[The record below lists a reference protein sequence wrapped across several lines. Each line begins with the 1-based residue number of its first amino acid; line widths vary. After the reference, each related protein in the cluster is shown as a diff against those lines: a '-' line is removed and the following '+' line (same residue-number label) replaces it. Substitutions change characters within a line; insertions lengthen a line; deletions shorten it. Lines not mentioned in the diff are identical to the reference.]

1 MAGPSQL
8 AAKETNNQAHRM
20 QAPNPPTILI
30 VDDEE
35 RNRKLLD
42 VFMKADGYRTLA
54 AGRGQDAVAVAL
66 REGPDLILLDMM
78 MPGMDGF
85 EVARALK
92 NHPSSRAIPLVI
104 VTSLDDPAS
113 RQRALA
119 AGADEVLIKPV
130 DRWQLSQHVSAL
142 LKRVAG
148 NNE

>member
-1 MAGPSQL
+1 MLEPVSA
-8 AAKETNNQAHRM
+8 
-20 QAPNPPTILI
+20 TILI

-42 VFMKADGYRTLA
+42 VLMKAEGYRTVA
-54 AGRGQDAVAVAL
+54 AVRGQEAL
-66 REGPDLILLDMM
+66 DIAARDKPDLILLDMM

-92 NHPSSRAIPLVI
+92 NHPETSEIPLVV

-119 AGADEVLIKPV
+119 AGADKVLTKPI
-130 DRWQLSQHVSAL
+130 DRWQLSQHVSSL
-142 LKRVAG
+142 LRRNG
-148 NNE
+148 ET

>member
-1 MAGPSQL
+1 ML
-8 AAKETNNQAHRM
+8 ASIPA
-20 QAPNPPTILI
+20 TILI

-42 VFMKADGYRTLA
+42 VFMKAEGYQTLA
-54 AGRGQDAVAVAL
+54 AMRGQEALDIAARDA
-66 REGPDLILLDMM
+66 PDLILLDMM

-92 NHPSSRAIPLVI
+92 NHPDTRRIPLVV

-119 AGADEVLIKPV
+119 AGADHVLTKPI
-130 DRWQLSQHVSAL
+130 DRWQLSQQVSAL
-142 LKRVAG
+142 LQRNG
-148 NNE
+148 GT